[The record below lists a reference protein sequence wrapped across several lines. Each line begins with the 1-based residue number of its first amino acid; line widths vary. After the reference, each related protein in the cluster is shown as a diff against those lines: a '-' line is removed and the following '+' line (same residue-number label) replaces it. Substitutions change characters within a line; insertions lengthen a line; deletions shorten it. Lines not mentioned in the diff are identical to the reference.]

1 MKTSMRTKLEQ
12 LAKRLDEIDVHLS
25 GEHAARDMNR
35 FRSLGQERA
44 EIEPVVSRFHDYK
57 RAEGDLQG
65 AQQMLSEPEMKG
77 LAEEEIDASKA
88 RIAALEGELQGLLL
102 PKDPND
108 DRNIFLEIRAGTG
121 GDESGLFAG
130 DLLRMYLRYAERHRW
145 TSEVISESASDMGGY
160 KEVIVRLVGAGA
172 YSKLKFE
179 SGGHRVQRVPVTE
192 AKGRIKTTE

>member
-1 MKTSMRTKLEQ
+1 MRTKLEQ

-25 GEHAARDMNR
+25 AEHAARDMNR

-44 EIEPVVSRFHDYK
+44 EIEPVVSRFHVYK
-57 RAEGDLQG
+57 RAESDLQS
-65 AQQMLSEPEMKG
+65 AQQMLSEPEMKA

-121 GDESGLFAG
+121 GDESGCSRAIYCACTCAMPSVTAG
-130 DLLRMYLRYAERHRW
+130 
-145 TSEVISESASDMGGY
+145 
-160 KEVIVRLVGAGA
+160 
-172 YSKLKFE
+172 
-179 SGGHRVQRVPVTE
+179 P
-192 AKGRIKTTE
+192 AK